1 MVEISGA
8 RLGSILLGGFYSA
21 TGAIK
26 VFRMDPVTQLHDD
39 QVTNSKTM
47 FFKTIIGNLP
57 VLKKGVLDYGDIYEI
72 INP

>member
-26 VFRMDPVTQLHDD
+26 LFRMDPFTQLHDD
-39 QVTNSKTM
+39 QVKTLKQSFSKQLSETY
-47 FFKTIIGNLP
+47 LSS
-57 VLKKGVLDYGDIYEI
+57 KKVFLDYGDIYVI

>member
-1 MVEISGA
+1 MEISGA

-26 VFRMDPVTQLHDD
+26 LFRVDPFTQLHDD
-39 QVTNSKTM
+39 QVKSAKQYFLKNCRKSY
-47 FFKTIIGNLP
+47 LP
-57 VLKKGVLDYGDIYEI
+57 LKYPLLDYGDIYEH